1 MSERFDVV
9 VLGGGAAGLFCAALA
24 GQRGLRVLVVEHTK
38 RVGRKILMSG
48 GGRCNFTN
56 MESGPE
62 HFLSANPHFHKSAL
76 SRYTPWD
83 FIALVASYGIAYHEK
98 KLGQLFCDGK
108 AHQIV
113 DMLLNECERGGVTVR
128 TRCSVESV
136 TGEGPFH
143 LATNLGA
150 VTADAVV
157 VATGGLS
164 IPRMGATDFGH
175 RLAQERG
182 LALRPTRP
190 ALVPILLDG
199 PGLSRSGE
207 LAGVALDARV
217 TCGETAFRENVLFTH
232 KGLSGPGILQ
242 ISSYWQETG
251 GAVHV
256 DLDPDG
262 ALEERLHTLR
272 AAGAPSR
279 ARTVVAQGLTRRV
292 AREWFA
298 DGLSDGPVSQ
308 LSANALDRILAACR
322 DWQVMP
328 AGTEG
333 YATAEV
339 TLGGVDTS
347 ELSSKTMESR
357 RVPGLYWIGE
367 VVDVTGHLGGHNF
380 QWAWASAH
388 AAAQAL
394 AGSSRTSPA

>member
-1 MSERFDVV
+1 MSERFDVAV
-9 VLGGGAAGLFCAALA
+9 IGGGAAGLFCAALA
-24 GQRGLRVLVVEHTK
+24 GQRGLRVLVIEHTK

-83 FIALVASYGIAYHEK
+83 FIALVASYQIAYHEK

-128 TRCSVESV
+128 TRCSVEAV
-136 TGEGPFH
+136 TGEAPFH
-143 LATNLGA
+143 LATNQGA

-182 LALRPTRP
+182 LAVRPTRP
-190 ALVPILLDG
+190 ALVPFVLDAEG
-199 PGLSRSGE
+199 RSRTGE

-217 TCGETAFRENVLFTH
+217 ACGDTAFRENILFTH
-232 KGLSGPGILQ
+232 KGLSGPAILQ
-242 ISSYWQETG
+242 ASSYWQETG
-251 GAVHV
+251 DAIHI

-262 ALEERLHTLR
+262 VLEERLQALR
-272 AAGAPSR
+272 ADGARSR
-279 ARTVVAQGLTRRV
+279 VRTVVAQGLTRRV
-292 AREWFA
+292 ARQWFA
-298 DGLSDGPVSQ
+298 DGLPDGAVGA
-308 LSANALDRILAACR
+308 LSARATERIMATCR
-322 DWQVMP
+322 DWRVTP
-328 AGTEG
+328 SGTEG

-339 TLGGVDTS
+339 TLGGVDTA

-380 QWAWASAH
+380 QWAWASAY
-388 AAAQAL
+388 AAAEAL
-394 AGSSRTSPA
+394 AGSARR

>member
-9 VLGGGAAGLFCAALA
+9 VIGGGAAGLFCAALA
-24 GQRGLRVLVVEHTK
+24 GQRGLRVLVIEHTK

-83 FIALVASYGIAYHEK
+83 FIALVASYQIAYHEK

-128 TRCSVESV
+128 TRCSVEAV
-136 TGEGPFH
+136 TGEAPFH
-143 LATNLGA
+143 LATNQGA

-182 LALRPTRP
+182 LAVRPTRP
-190 ALVPILLDG
+190 ALVPFVLDAEG
-199 PGLSRSGE
+199 RSRTGE

-217 TCGETAFRENVLFTH
+217 ACGDTAFRENILFTH
-232 KGLSGPGILQ
+232 KGLSGPAILQ
-242 ISSYWQETG
+242 ASSYWQETG
-251 GAVHV
+251 DAIHI

-262 ALEERLHTLR
+262 VLEERLQALR
-272 AAGAPSR
+272 ADGARSR
-279 ARTVVAQGLTRRV
+279 VRTVVAQGLTRRV
-292 AREWFA
+292 ARQWFA
-298 DGLSDGPVSQ
+298 DGLPDGAVGAF
-308 LSANALDRILAACR
+308 SARATERIMATCR
-322 DWQVMP
+322 DWRVTP
-328 AGTEG
+328 SGTEG

-339 TLGGVDTS
+339 TLGGVDTA

-380 QWAWASAH
+380 QWAWASAY
-388 AAAQAL
+388 AAAEAL
-394 AGSSRTSPA
+394 AGSARR